1 VTGPASRQLALGQR
15 GFSVIELI
23 AALAVS
29 AVVATGLMLWMSR
42 PLAALNES
50 HQRAAAADQAE
61 RIATWLADELPEA
74 LPNSA
79 RVACGGRCLEFIPVL
94 GYGDYRAATPGDILD
109 LATTD
114 SQFDVLKALPATPQ
128 TGLQI
133 VINNQ
138 NALSTGTMSAYSGDS
153 NNNRG
158 TVVAGASTTLIQMAP
173 KQFPAPSPTQ
183 RFYLIGSPVSYLCQP
198 ASGGGTMRR
207 YAGYTIQAAQPTNVS
222 LGDLLAGGMIDCQ
235 FSLTSPDLVS
245 LRVTAGD
252 GAADPVDFLAQFRL
266 RHEP

>member
-1 VTGPASRQLALGQR
+1 MTVLASRPSRQQ

-29 AVVATGLMLWMSR
+29 AVFAAGLMLWMSR
-42 PLAALNES
+42 PLTALNES

-79 RVACGGRCLEFIPVL
+79 RVACSGRCLEFIPVV

-109 LATTD
+109 LTAAD
-114 SQFDVLKALPATPQ
+114 DQFDVLKALPATPQ
-128 TGLQI
+128 SGQQI
-133 VINNQ
+133 VVNNQ
-138 NALSTGTMSAYSGDS
+138 NALPTGSLSAYSADA
-153 NNNRG
+153 NNNRS
-158 TVVAGASTTLIQMAP
+158 TVVAGASTTQIQMAS

-183 RFYLIGSPVSYLCQP
+183 RFYLVGSPVAYLCQP
-198 ASGGGTMRR
+198 AAGGGTMRR
-207 YAGYTIQAAQPTNVS
+207 YTGYTIQSAQPTNTS

-245 LRVTAGD
+245 LRLTAGD
-252 GAADPVDFLAQFRL
+252 GAVDPVDFLAQFRL

>member
-1 VTGPASRQLALGQR
+1 MLAPASRQR

-29 AVVATGLMLWMSR
+29 AVVTTGLMLWMSR

-50 HQRAAAADQAE
+50 HQRAAATDQAE
-61 RIATWLADELPEA
+61 RIVAWLADDLPEA

-79 RVACGGRCLEFIPVL
+79 RVACGGRCLEFIPVV
-94 GYGDYRAATPGDILD
+94 GFGDYRAAVPGDILD
-109 LATTD
+109 LTAAD
-114 SQFDVLKALPATPQ
+114 DQFDVLKALPGIPQ
-128 TGLQI
+128 SGLQI

-138 NALSTGTMSAYSGDS
+138 NALAVGSFSAYSADP
-153 NNNRG
+153 NNNRS
-158 TVVAGASTTLIQMAP
+158 TIVAGASATQIRMTP
-173 KQFPAPSPTQ
+173 KQFPSPSPTQ

-198 ASGGGTMRR
+198 AAGGGTIRR
-207 YAGYTIQAAQPTNVS
+207 YTGYAVQSAQPTNAS
-222 LGDLLAGGMIDCQ
+222 LGDLLAEGVTDCR

-245 LRVTAGD
+245 VRLRAGD
-252 GAADPVDFLAQFRL
+252 GTVDPVDFLAQIRL

>member
-1 VTGPASRQLALGQR
+1 MSGSACRRLTIRQQ
-15 GFSVIELI
+15 GFSVIELV

-42 PLAALNES
+42 PLTALNEA

-61 RIATWLADELPEA
+61 RVATWLADELPEA

-94 GYGDYRAATPGDILD
+94 GYGDYRSATPGDILD
-109 LATTD
+109 LAAAD
-114 SQFDVLKALPATPQ
+114 NQFDVLKALPATPQ
-128 TGLQI
+128 AGLQI

-138 NALSTGTMSAYSGDS
+138 NALSTGSMSAYSGDPT
-153 NNNRG
+153 NNRG
-158 TVVAGASTTLIQMAP
+158 TVVAGASTTQIQMVS

-198 ASGGGTMRR
+198 AAGGGTMRR
-207 YAGYTIQAAQPTNVS
+207 YAGYTIQAAQPTSVG

-252 GAADPVDFLAQFRL
+252 GATDPVDFLAQFRL

>member
-1 VTGPASRQLALGQR
+1 MTGAAFRQR

-29 AVVATGLMLWMSR
+29 AVVTTGLMLWMSR

-50 HQRAAAADQAE
+50 HQRAAASDQAE
-61 RIATWLADELPEA
+61 RIVAWLAEEVPEA

-79 RVACGGRCLEFIPVL
+79 RVACSGRCLEFIPVVGL
-94 GYGDYRAATPGDILD
+94 GDYRATAPGDILD
-109 LATTD
+109 LTAAD
-114 SQFDVLKALPATPQ
+114 DQFDVLKALPATPQ
-128 TGLQI
+128 SGLGI

-138 NALSTGTMSAYSGDS
+138 NALSTGSLSAYSADA
-153 NNNRG
+153 NNNRS
-158 TVVAGASTTLIQMAP
+158 TIVAGASVTQIRMTP
-173 KQFPAPSPTQ
+173 KQFPSPSPTQ

-198 ASGGGTMRR
+198 AAGGGTIRR
-207 YAGYTIQAAQPTNVS
+207 YTGYAMQSAQPANVN
-222 LGDLLAGGMIDCQ
+222 LGDLLAEGITDCQ

-245 LRVTAGD
+245 LRLTAGD
-252 GAADPVDFLAQFRL
+252 GTVDPVDYLAQFRL